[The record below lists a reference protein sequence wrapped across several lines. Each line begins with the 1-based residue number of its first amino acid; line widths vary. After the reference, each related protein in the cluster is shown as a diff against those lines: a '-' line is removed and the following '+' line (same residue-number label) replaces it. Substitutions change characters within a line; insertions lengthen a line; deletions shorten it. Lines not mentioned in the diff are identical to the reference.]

1 LATTWLFCFFIRLI
15 GRSEKHLYWFYL
27 SLTISYS
34 KRKIIFLW
42 IANFKSRK
50 YILGESTQVPQKVRH
65 YLRNCEIEESNEI
78 L

>member
-1 LATTWLFCFFIRLI
+1 M
-15 GRSEKHLYWFYL
+15 
-27 SLTISYS
+27 SYS